1 MKVPAS
7 SANGRK
13 LRLRGRGI
21 PGSKANAEAG
31 DLYAVLNVVLPPAD
45 TDQARAAYRHMA
57 QELAFDPR
65 AGTETQP

>member
-1 MKVPAS
+1 MKVPEGS
-7 SANGRK
+7 PNGRK

-31 DLYAVLNVVLPPAD
+31 DLYVVLNVVLPPANSD
-45 TDQARAAYRHMA
+45 KTRAAYRRMA

-65 AGTETQP
+65 ADQGTPT